1 MGKLKKYTK
10 VSQYAKEN
18 NVTIRTIWRWI
29 ERGRLVIERTS
40 TGRVFIVEDLE
51 EKPLSVAIYC
61 RVSSSENKNNLETQ
75 KERLLSYCNAKGWKV
90 EKVVTEIGSGLND
103 TRPKL
108 EKLLLD
114 TTITVIVVEHK
125 DRLARFGI
133 NYIQK
138 LLEKD
143 QRRIEIVNNV
153 DSDKEELIQDFV
165 SIITSYCARIYGNRR
180 SKRKTEKLIK
190 ELEKENDEVKKE
202 VVKID
207 DTSTPDN
214 SKE

>member
-10 VSQYAKEN
+10 ISQYAKEN

-29 ERGRLVIERTS
+29 EKGRLVIERTS
-40 TGRVFIVEDLE
+40 TNRVFIVEDLE

-75 KERLLSYCNAKGWKV
+75 KERLISYCNAKGWKV
-90 EKVVTEIGSGLND
+90 DKIVTEIGSGLND

-114 TTITVIVVEHK
+114 TTISVIVVEHK

-190 ELEKENDEVKKE
+190 ELEKDNTEKE
-202 VVKID
+202 VIKEN
-207 DTSTPDN
+207 DTSTSNN
-214 SKE
+214 SKEE

>member
-10 VSQYAKEN
+10 ISQYAKEN
-18 NVTIRTIWRWI
+18 NVTIRTVWRWI
-29 ERGRLVIERTS
+29 EKGRLVIERTS
-40 TGRVFIVEDLE
+40 TNRVFIVEDLE

-61 RVSSSENKNNLETQ
+61 RVSNSENKNNLETQ
-75 KERLLSYCNAKGWKV
+75 KERLISYCNAKGWKV
-90 EKVVTEIGSGLND
+90 DKIVTEIGSGLND

-114 TTITVIVVEHK
+114 TTISVIVVEHK
-125 DRLARFGI
+125 DILARFGI

-153 DSDKEELIQDFV
+153 ESDKEELIQDFV

-190 ELEKENDEVKKE
+190 ELEKDNEEKE
-202 VVKID
+202 VIKSN
-207 DTSTPDN
+207 DTSTSNN
-214 SKE
+214 SKEE

>member
-10 VSQYAKEN
+10 ISQYAKEN

-29 ERGRLVIERTS
+29 EKGRLVIERTS
-40 TGRVFIVEDLE
+40 TNRVFIVEDLE

-75 KERLLSYCNAKGWKV
+75 KERLISYCNAKGWKV
-90 EKVVTEIGSGLND
+90 DKIVTEIGSGLND

-114 TTITVIVVEHK
+114 TTISVIVVEHK

-153 DSDKEELIQDFV
+153 ESDKEELIQDFV
-165 SIITSYCARIYGNRR
+165 SIITSYCARIYGNRG

-190 ELEKENDEVKKE
+190 ELEKDNEEKEVKE
-202 VVKID
+202 NNE
-207 DTSTPDN
+207 TNTTNN
-214 SKE
+214 SKKE

>member
-10 VSQYAKEN
+10 ISQYAKEN

-29 ERGRLVIERTS
+29 EKGRLVIERTS
-40 TGRVFIVEDLE
+40 TNRVFIVEDLE

-75 KERLLSYCNAKGWKV
+75 KERLISYCNAKGWKV
-90 EKVVTEIGSGLND
+90 DKIVTEIGSGLND

-114 TTITVIVVEHK
+114 TTISVIVVEHK

-153 DSDKEELIQDFV
+153 ESDKEELIQDFV

-190 ELEKENDEVKKE
+190 ELEKDNEEKE
-202 VVKID
+202 VIKD
-207 DTSTPDN
+207 NDTSTSNN
-214 SKE
+214 SKEE

>member
-10 VSQYAKEN
+10 ISQYAKEN

-29 ERGRLVIERTS
+29 EKGRLVIERTS
-40 TGRVFIVEDLE
+40 TNRVFIVEDLE

-75 KERLLSYCNAKGWKV
+75 KERLISYCNAKGWKV
-90 EKVVTEIGSGLND
+90 DKIVTEIGSGLND

-114 TTITVIVVEHK
+114 TTISVIVVEHK
-125 DRLARFGI
+125 DRLAIFGI

-153 DSDKEELIQDFV
+153 ESDKEELIQDFV
-165 SIITSYCARIYGNRR
+165 SIITSYCSRIYGNRR

-190 ELEKENDEVKKE
+190 ELEKDNEEKE
-202 VVKID
+202 VIKD
-207 DTSTPDN
+207 NDTSTSNN
-214 SKE
+214 SEEE

>member
-10 VSQYAKEN
+10 ISQYAKEN
-18 NVTIRTIWRWI
+18 NVTIRTVWRWI
-29 ERGRLVIERTS
+29 EKGRLVIERTS
-40 TGRVFIVEDLE
+40 TNRVFIVEDLE

-75 KERLLSYCNAKGWKV
+75 KERLISYCNAKGWKV
-90 EKVVTEIGSGLND
+90 DKIVTEIGSGLND

-114 TTITVIVVEHK
+114 TTISVIVVEHK

-153 DSDKEELIQDFV
+153 ESDKEELIQDFV
-165 SIITSYCARIYGNRR
+165 SIITSYCSRIYGNRR

-190 ELEKENDEVKKE
+190 ELEKDNEEKE
-202 VVKID
+202 VIKEN
-207 DTSTPDN
+207 DTSTSNN
-214 SKE
+214 SKEE

>member
-29 ERGRLVIERTS
+29 EKGRLVIERTS

-61 RVSSSENKNNLETQ
+61 RVNSSENKNNLETQ

-153 DSDKEELIQDFV
+153 DSDKEELVQDFV

-207 DTSTPDN
+207 DTSTSDN

>member
-207 DTSTPDN
+207 DTNTSDN

>member
-10 VSQYAKEN
+10 ISQYAKEN

-29 ERGRLVIERTS
+29 EKGRLVIERTS
-40 TGRVFIVEDLE
+40 TNRVFIVEDLE

-75 KERLLSYCNAKGWKV
+75 KERLISYCNAKGWKV
-90 EKVVTEIGSGLND
+90 DKIVTEIGSGLND

-114 TTITVIVVEHK
+114 TTISVIVVEHK

-165 SIITSYCARIYGNRR
+165 SIITSYCARIYGNRG

-190 ELEKENDEVKKE
+190 ELEKDNEEKE
-202 VVKID
+202 VIKEN
-207 DTSTPDN
+207 DTSTSNN
-214 SKE
+214 SKEE

>member
-10 VSQYAKEN
+10 ISQYAKEN

-29 ERGRLVIERTS
+29 EKGRLVIERTS
-40 TGRVFIVEDLE
+40 TNRVFIVEDLE

-75 KERLLSYCNAKGWKV
+75 KERLISYCNAKGWKV
-90 EKVVTEIGSGLND
+90 DKIVTEIGSGLND

-114 TTITVIVVEHK
+114 TTISVIVVEHK

-153 DSDKEELIQDFV
+153 ESDKEELIQDFV

-190 ELEKENDEVKKE
+190 ELEKDNTEKE
-202 VVKID
+202 VIKEN
-207 DTSTPDN
+207 DTSTSNN
-214 SKE
+214 SKEE

>member
-10 VSQYAKEN
+10 ISQYAKEN

-29 ERGRLVIERTS
+29 EKGRLVIERTS
-40 TGRVFIVEDLE
+40 TNRVFIVEDLE

-75 KERLLSYCNAKGWKV
+75 KERLISYCNAKGWKV
-90 EKVVTEIGSGLND
+90 DKIVTEIGSGLND

-114 TTITVIVVEHK
+114 TTISVIVVEHK
-125 DRLARFGI
+125 DRLAIFGI

-165 SIITSYCARIYGNRR
+165 SIITSYCSRIYGNRR

-190 ELEKENDEVKKE
+190 ELEKDNTEKE
-202 VVKID
+202 VIKEN
-207 DTSTPDN
+207 DTSTSNN
-214 SKE
+214 SKEE

>member
-1 MGKLKKYTK
+1 MGLKKYTK
-10 VSQYAKEN
+10 ISQYAKEN
-18 NVTIRTIWRWI
+18 NVTIRTVWRWI
-29 ERGRLVIERTS
+29 EKGRLIIERTP
-40 TGRVFIVEDLE
+40 TNRIFIVEDLE

-75 KERLLSYCNAKGWKV
+75 KERLISYCNAKGWKV
-90 EKVVTEIGSGLND
+90 DKIVTEIGSGLND

-114 TTITVIVVEHK
+114 TTISIIVVEHK

-143 QRRIEIVNNV
+143 QRKIEIVNNV
-153 DSDKEELIQDFV
+153 DSDKEELVQDFV

-190 ELEKENDEVKKE
+190 ELEKDSIKEN
-202 VVKID
+202 
-207 DTSTPDN
+207 DTSTSN
-214 SKE
+214 KNKE

>member
-10 VSQYAKEN
+10 ISQYAKEN
-18 NVTIRTIWRWI
+18 NVTIRTVWRWI
-29 ERGRLVIERTS
+29 EKGRLVIERTS
-40 TGRVFIVEDLE
+40 TNRVFIVEDLE

-75 KERLLSYCNAKGWKV
+75 KERLISYCNAKGWKV
-90 EKVVTEIGSGLND
+90 DKIVTEIGSGLND

-114 TTITVIVVEHK
+114 TTISVIVVEHK

-165 SIITSYCARIYGNRR
+165 SIITSYCARIYGNRG

-190 ELEKENDEVKKE
+190 ELEKDNTEKE
-202 VVKID
+202 VIKEN
-207 DTSTPDN
+207 DTSTSNN
-214 SKE
+214 SKEE

>member
-29 ERGRLVIERTS
+29 EKGRLVIERTS

-61 RVSSSENKNNLETQ
+61 RVNSPENKNNLETQ

-153 DSDKEELIQDFV
+153 DSDKEELVQDFV

-207 DTSTPDN
+207 DTSTSDN

>member
-10 VSQYAKEN
+10 ISQYAKEN

-29 ERGRLVIERTS
+29 EKGRLVIERTS
-40 TGRVFIVEDLE
+40 TNRVFIVEDLE

-75 KERLLSYCNAKGWKV
+75 KERLISYCNAKGWKV
-90 EKVVTEIGSGLND
+90 DKIVTEIGSGLND

-114 TTITVIVVEHK
+114 TTISVIVVEHK
-125 DRLARFGI
+125 DRLAIFGI

-153 DSDKEELIQDFV
+153 ESDKEELIQDFV

-190 ELEKENDEVKKE
+190 ELEKDNTEKE
-202 VVKID
+202 VIKEN
-207 DTSTPDN
+207 DTSTSNN
-214 SKE
+214 SKEE